1 MTAQI
6 NTTANTFTGP
16 TTPVLAGNLLKLMLA
31 KARMTTQQDGNLTD
45 LFQTDALPNGMGTT
59 WNSTKFGTLQAY
71 SLTQGVDMTQ
81 MQALTGANVTVTPAE
96 VGVQVVVTRKALAQ
110 WSEDVAEKAGVIMR
124 QAMDRKKDAD
134 IAGLFAGFSRRVG
147 AAGAAFSLGHITA
160 GVAVLA
166 SGPPNVGGVAISAG
180 NATNAM
186 EGPFVFVVRPEPMHS
201 LLRSL
206 IGGPDA
212 SAPTVGTTSVGLSG
226 GMADKFAREGQSRSI
241 GMVGG
246 ASGYRNAN
254 LSKDTSDDSSGFIGA
269 RDAIVYVPM
278 NYEGLGG
285 IIKEVDES
293 LRAYEIDYVEDYGF
307 GELDDTHGVELLL
320 DATAPTS

>member
-1 MTAQI
+1 MVAQI
-6 NTTANTFTGP
+6 NTTANTFTGSAAP
-16 TTPVLAGNLLKLMLA
+16 IVAGNLLRLMLA
-31 KARMTTQQDGNLTD
+31 KARSTTQQEGNLTEM
-45 LFQTDALPNGMGTT
+45 FQNDPLPNGQGTT

-81 MQALTGANVTVTPAE
+81 MQALTGTNVTITPGE
-96 VGVQVVVTRKALAQ
+96 VGVQVVITRKALAQ

-134 IAGLFAGFSRRVG
+134 ISGLFVGFSRVVG

-166 SGPPNVGGVAISAG
+166 SGPTNVGGAAISAG
-180 NATNAM
+180 VALNTM
-186 EGPFVFVVRPEPMHS
+186 DGPFVFVVRPEPMHS
-201 LLRSL
+201 LMRSL

-212 SAPTVGTTSVGLSG
+212 AAPTVITTSTGVNG
-226 GMADKFAREGQSRSI
+226 GMAEKFAREGQSRSI

-254 LSKDTSDDSSGFIGA
+254 LAKDDQDDSSGFIGA
-269 RDAIVYVPM
+269 KDAIVYVPM
-278 NYEGLGG
+278 NYDGLGG
-285 IIKEVDES
+285 LQKEVDES
-293 LRAYEIDYVEDYGF
+293 LRAWEIDYVEDYGF
-307 GELDDTHGVELLL
+307 GALDDTHGVEILT
-320 DATAPTS
+320 DAAAPTS